1 MEYRFFNCKFNYG
14 WLDLYGV
21 FLDKMINFIGQFIE
35 LNKFVNMVIIKLIF
49 NEIED
54 S

>member
-1 MEYRFFNCKFNYG
+1 MECRFYICKFNYG
-14 WLDLYGV
+14 WLGLYVV

-35 LNKFVNMVIIKLIF
+35 LNKFVNMFIIKLIF
-49 NEIED
+49 YEIED